1 MQCAIGFAAPPG
13 LEDISPL
20 CPEAVAAD
28 LRERRLV
35 SAWLASSAE
44 VTGLLLKVVSAAQGG
59 FATSGGGM
67 VSATAET
74 PTMTPKMSEKAAAS
88 EDMASTNDSG
98 TRDLTDV
105 VSDSG
110 SDGPATTLMV
120 RNIPPA
126 YTEDMLMEEW
136 PMDLGYDFFYLPRN
150 NKGKVNLG
158 YAFLNFVSETHAEA
172 FRSKWEKAR
181 LANFDAPKRLNIS
194 LAEVQG
200 LEANVQGVKEKSA
213 GRLRTRQ
220 CQPFVV
226 REGRRLRL
234 DEV

>member
-1 MQCAIGFAAPPG
+1 MGAGSPFDLSRRRRRVDRAP
-13 LEDISPL
+13 
-20 CPEAVAAD
+20 
-28 LRERRLV
+28 
-35 SAWLASSAE
+35 
-44 VTGLLLKVVSAAQGG
+44 K
-59 FATSGGGM
+59 
-67 VSATAET
+67 
-74 PTMTPKMSEKAAAS
+74 
-88 EDMASTNDSG
+88 ASTNDSG

-172 FRSKWEKAR
+172 
-181 LANFDAPKRLNIS
+181 LADL
-194 LAEVQG
+194 
-200 LEANVQGVKEKSA
+200 GV
-213 GRLRTRQ
+213 
-220 CQPFVV
+220 
-226 REGRRLRL
+226 
-234 DEV
+234 